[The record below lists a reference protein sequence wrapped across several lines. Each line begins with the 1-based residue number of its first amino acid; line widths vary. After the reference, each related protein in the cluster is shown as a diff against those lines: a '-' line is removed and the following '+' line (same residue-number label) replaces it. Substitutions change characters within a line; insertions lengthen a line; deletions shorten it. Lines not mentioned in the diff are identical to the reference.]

1 MPWILALLLFYSGQL
16 LAVEQGRHLLLV
28 DENIIEQNQARPVPG
43 YVFDIT
49 VQNVEQLDAV
59 LDRADQLRGQFSPDQ
74 HGRIALVLHG
84 RELELFRKRNYQ
96 QYMGIVEKARSLD
109 QQNLVDIKACQT
121 VMQNLQIEMSEL
133 PDFIEQVPLAPVEI
147 ERLQEQQGYTRL

>member
-49 VQNVEQLDAV
+49 VQNVEQLDAI

>member
-1 MPWILALLLFYSGQL
+1 MPWLLALLLFYSGQL
-16 LAVEQGRHLLLV
+16 YAVEQGRYYLLA
-28 DENIIEQNQARPVPG
+28 DENIKDQNQSQPVPG

-49 VQNVEQLDAV
+49 VQNVEQLDAI
-59 LDRADQLRGQFSPDQ
+59 LNRADQLRGQFSPDQ

-84 RELELFRKRNYQ
+84 QELELFRKRNYQ
-96 QYMGIVEKARSLD
+96 QYMSIVEKARSLD

-121 VMQNLQIEMSEL
+121 VMQNLQIERSEL

-147 ERLQEQQGYTRL
+147 ERLQRQQGYTRL